1 MGEPEPD
8 AVRPAVRPIRGTE
21 AGRAAGGDHRSAVRH
36 ADVVG
41 QSYDD
46 SVPEDERS
54 AEQPLSLVE
63 ACAGAG
69 GQSLGLH
76 KAGFSHSLAIEIDA
90 TAAET
95 LSSNLGVQ
103 VAVGDV
109 ADPSVWTPWSYEGV
123 DLFAG
128 GVPCPPFSA
137 AGKQLG
143 TSDERDLF
151 AWAIE
156 QVSIIR
162 PRAVMLENVRGL
174 AAPRFAAYRQRI
186 LDRLDELGYVG
197 EWKLLHASDFGVPQ
211 LRPRFVLVAMP
222 TSEMRYFYWP
232 EAHRGPRVTVG
243 DALHD
248 LMAVDGWKH
257 ADAWRDAASDIGP
270 TLVGG
275 SKKHGGA
282 DLGPTRAKAAW
293 AKLSVDGRGIADSP
307 PDRRSPSFRTTPP
320 RLTIEMASRI
330 QGWTPTDDYRFAGR
344 KTSQYR
350 QIGNAFP
357 PPVAEAIGRSI
368 RAALNHEGTA
378 MIDEP
383 GQVSLHDPVYRA
395 LAQSDRPLSLDE
407 LIGAYNEGSAS
418 AVQQRLAAIGRDF
431 ELHTVDVEGTERYL
445 LGDFKGFIGQSDH
458 WRHEVVSRFRNRVS

>member
-1 MGEPEPD
+1 M
-8 AVRPAVRPIRGTE
+8 
-21 AGRAAGGDHRSAVRH
+21 
-36 ADVVG
+36 
-41 QSYDD
+41 
-46 SVPEDERS
+46 
-54 AEQPLSLVE
+54 SLVE

-76 KAGFSHSLAIEIDA
+76 KAGFSHSLAIEIDE
-90 TAAET
+90 TAAQT
-95 LSSNLGVQ
+95 LRSNLRVQ

-109 ADPSVWTPWSYEGV
+109 ADTSVWDPRSYAGV

-156 QVSIIR
+156 QVGIIR

-174 AAPRFAAYRQRI
+174 AAPRFSAYRQRI

-197 EWKLLHASDFGVPQ
+197 DWKLLHASDFGVPQ

-222 TSEMRYFYWP
+222 ESEMRFFHWP
-232 EAHRGPRVTVG
+232 DANVGHRLTVG
-243 DALHD
+243 AALHD
-248 LMAVDGWKH
+248 LMAADGWRY
-257 ADAWRDAASDIGP
+257 ADAWRDAANDIGP

-293 AKLSVDGRGIADSP
+293 AKLSVDGRGIANTP
-307 PDRRSPSFRTTPP
+307 PDRRSPSFRTAPP
-320 RLTIEMASRI
+320 RLTIEMAARI
-330 QGWTPTDDYRFAGR
+330 QGWTAQDEYEFAGR

-368 RAALNHEGTA
+368 RAALNHDGPEALGVVGA
-378 MIDEP
+378 
-383 GQVSLHDPVYRA
+383 VSLQDPVYRA
-395 LAQSDRPLSLDE
+395 LARSDKPLSLDD
-407 LIGAYNEGSAS
+407 LIGIYNEGSAS
-418 AVQQRLAAIGRDF
+418 AVQQRLAAIRHDF
-431 ELHTVDVEGTERYL
+431 DLHTIDVDGIERYI
-445 LGDFKGFIGQSDH
+445 LGDFKGFTGQADH
-458 WRHEVVSRFRNRVS
+458 WRHEVVARFRNRVS

>member
-1 MGEPEPD
+1 M
-8 AVRPAVRPIRGTE
+8 
-21 AGRAAGGDHRSAVRH
+21 
-36 ADVVG
+36 
-41 QSYDD
+41 
-46 SVPEDERS
+46 
-54 AEQPLSLVE
+54 LSLVE

-76 KAGFSHSLAIEIDA
+76 KAGFSHSLAIEIDE

-95 LSSNLGVQ
+95 LRSNLHLQ

-109 ADPSVWTPWSYEGV
+109 ADSSVWNPRSYAGV

-156 QVSIIR
+156 QVAILQ

-197 EWKLLHASDFGVPQ
+197 DWKLLHASDFGVPQ

-222 TSEMRYFYWP
+222 ASEMRFFQWP
-232 EAHRGPRVTVG
+232 ELQVGARLTVG
-243 DALHD
+243 AALHD
-248 LMAVDGWKH
+248 LMAADGWKY
-257 ADAWRDAASDIGP
+257 ADAWREAAGDIGP

-293 AKLSVDGRGIADSP
+293 AKLSVDGRGIANTA
-307 PDRRSPSFRTTPP
+307 PDRRSPSFRTSPP
-320 RLTIEMASRI
+320 RLTIEMAARI
-330 QGWTPTDDYRFAGR
+330 QGWTAKDGYEFAGR

-368 RAALNHEGTA
+368 RAALNHEGPEA
-378 MIDEP
+378 LNNP
-383 GQVSLHDPVYRA
+383 GTVSLQDPVYRA
-395 LAQSDRPLSLDE
+395 LARSDKPLSLED
-407 LIGAYNEGSAS
+407 LIGVFNEGSAS
-418 AVQQRLAAIGRDF
+418 AVQQRLAAIRHDF
-431 ELHTVDVEGTERYL
+431 DLHTIDVDGVERYL
-445 LGDFKGFIGQSDH
+445 LGDFKGFTGQADH
-458 WRHEVVSRFRNRVS
+458 WRHEVVTRFRNRVS

>member
-1 MGEPEPD
+1 MIRRD
-8 AVRPAVRPIRGTE
+8 RLASRPSSDERPSR
-21 AGRAAGGDHRSAVRH
+21 RHGDSALYVS
-36 ADVVG
+36 A
-41 QSYDD
+41 QPYDD
-46 SVPEDERS
+46 LVTETQHSG
-54 AEQPLSLVE
+54 EQLFSLVE

-76 KAGFSHSLAIEIDA
+76 KAGFSHSLAIEIDE
-90 TAAET
+90 TAADT
-95 LSSNLGVQ
+95 LRSNLGVK

-109 ADPSVWTPWSYEGV
+109 ADPSLWTPSAYEGV

-151 AWAIE
+151 AWAVE
-156 QVSIIR
+156 QVAVIR

-186 LDRLDELGYVG
+186 LDRLNVLGYVG
-197 EWKLLHASDFGVPQ
+197 EWKLLHSADFGVPQ

-222 TSEMRYFYWP
+222 ASEMNFFHWP
-232 EAHRGPRVTVG
+232 EPRFGPRVTVG

-248 LMAVDGWKH
+248 LMAADGWTY
-257 ADAWRDAASDIGP
+257 AGAWRGAANDIGP

-293 AKLSVDGRGIADSP
+293 ARLAVDGRGIADSA
-307 PDRRSPSFRTTPP
+307 PDHRSPSFSTTPP
-320 RLTIEMASRI
+320 RLTIEMAARI
-330 QGWTPTDDYRFAGR
+330 QGWQADDRYEFSGR

-368 RAALNHEGTA
+368 RAALNHEGTVRSS
-378 MIDEP
+378 EP
-383 GQVSLHDPVYRA
+383 GAPDLHDPVYRA
-395 LAQSDRPLSLDE
+395 LARSNRPLSLKE
-407 LIGAYNEGSAS
+407 LVDLYNEGSVAG
-418 AVQQRLAAIGRDF
+418 VQQRLAAIGRDF
-431 ELHTVDVEGTERYL
+431 ELHTIDEDGTERYL
-445 LGDFKGFIGQSDH
+445 LGDFKGFTGQVDH
-458 WRHEVVSRFRNRVS
+458 WRHEAISRFPNRVS

>member
-1 MGEPEPD
+1 M
-8 AVRPAVRPIRGTE
+8 
-21 AGRAAGGDHRSAVRH
+21 
-36 ADVVG
+36 
-41 QSYDD
+41 
-46 SVPEDERS
+46 
-54 AEQPLSLVE
+54 E

-76 KAGFSHSLAIEIDA
+76 KAGFSHSLAIEIDE

-95 LSSNLGVQ
+95 LRSNLGVE

-109 ADPSVWTPWSYEGV
+109 ADSRVWDPRRYEGI

-156 QVSIIR
+156 QVAVIR

-186 LDRLDELGYVG
+186 LDRLEELGYVG

-211 LRPRFVLVAMP
+211 LRPRFILVAMP
-222 TSEMRYFYWP
+222 AYDMRYFHWP
-232 EAHRGPRVTVG
+232 EPEDESRVTVG
-243 DALHD
+243 DAIHD
-248 LMAVDGWKH
+248 LMAADGWKY
-257 ADAWRDAASDIGP
+257 ADAWREAANDIGP

-282 DLGPTRAKAAW
+282 DLGPTRAKAGW
-293 AKLSVDGRGIADSP
+293 AKLHVDGRGIADSAP
-307 PDRRSPSFRTTPP
+307 NRKSPSFRTAPP
-320 RLTIEMASRI
+320 RLTIEMAARI
-330 QGWTPTDDYRFAGR
+330 QGWQAEDGYLFSGR

-350 QIGNAFP
+350 QIGNALP
-357 PPVAEAIGRSI
+357 PPVAMAIGTSVRD
-368 RAALNHEGTA
+368 ALEHEGIARIET
-378 MIDEP
+378 P
-383 GQVSLHDPVYRA
+383 GAVSLQDPVYRA
-395 LAQSDRPLSLDE
+395 LARSERPLSLDE
-407 LIGAYNEGSAS
+407 LVEAYNEGSSA
-418 AVQQRLAAIGRDF
+418 AVQQRLAAIKRDF
-431 ELHTVDVEGTERYL
+431 DLHTVEEGGVERYL
-445 LGDFKGFIGQSDH
+445 LGEFRGFTGQADH
-458 WRHEVVSRFRNRVS
+458 WRHEVVTRFRNRVS